1 MKYILLLFFL
11 TCKLVFAA
19 YELEKEYP
27 FREDT
32 LYSNDLFPTLKPF
45 KLLHITPKN
54 MTYRIKAVELQNIFA
69 KHGIKVSYASPI
81 VRFKRVFDFDMSA
94 LHAKLETYYKKH
106 YPGITIKALHVSPKT
121 YLEALPKSYV
131 MIIPPKNFH
140 RNKGTFYLK
149 TESKKRVFFDYKLD
163 ATLPVLTAKKTIERK
178 EPLSTF
184 NTLLKTVS
192 FDHFTS
198 PPLSHLDTSQW
209 CAKIRL
215 KEGRLITQR
224 IIQTIPLVKRNQNVI
239 AVINN
244 GALHVELS
252 ATAQN
257 DGGLYDMIT
266 IRKSNGES
274 LEAQVVGPN
283 RVEIK

>member
-1 MKYILLLFFL
+1 MRYILLLFIL

-19 YELEKEYP
+19 HELEKEYP
-27 FREDT
+27 FKEDT

-45 KLLHITPKN
+45 ELFHITPKK
-54 MTYRIKAVELQNIFA
+54 MSYRIKAVELQKIFA
-69 KHGIKVSYASPI
+69 EHGIKVTYRSPI
-81 VRFKRVFDFDMSA
+81 VRFKRIFDFDMSA
-94 LHAKLETYYKKH
+94 LHVKLETYYKKH
-106 YPGITIKALHVSPKT
+106 YPDIIIKALHVSPET

-140 RNKGTFYLK
+140 RNRGTFYLK
-149 TESKKRVFFDYKLD
+149 TASQKRVFFNYKLD
-163 ATLPVLTAKKTIERK
+163 ATLPVLTAKKTIKRK
-178 EPLSTF
+178 EPLSSF
-184 NTLLKTVS
+184 NTLIKTVN
-192 FDHFTS
+192 FEHFTS
-198 PPLSHLDTSQW
+198 PPLSHLDASHQ
-209 CAKIRL
+209 CARIRL
-215 KEGRLITQR
+215 KEGRPITQR
-224 IIQTIPLVKRNQNVI
+224 NIQSIPLVKRDQHVI

-266 IRKSNGES
+266 IIKSNGDA